1 MSREVLDRYREAIE
15 RKVEA
20 EKALIDWR
28 ARLAIIEK
36 EIELSGKA
44 SNTPSK
50 SSTEQ
55 FIDDHRDKL
64 EPDDIEFLS
73 ERHRGA
79 KEVARYSEISESTL
93 KRMADDGTL
102 EVRRTDSGHR
112 RYRTLSVV
120 QYLITGRDER
130 SV

>member
-1 MSREVLDRYREAIE
+1 MTRGTLDLYREAIE
-15 RKVEA
+15 QIAEA
-20 EKALIDWR
+20 EKALIDCR
-28 ARLAIIEK
+28 ARLAIIDK
-36 EIELSGKA
+36 ESELGMLA
-44 SNTPSK
+44 SDTPSK

-93 KRMADDGTL
+93 KRMADTGKL
-102 EVRRTDSGHR
+102 EVRHTDAGHR

-120 QYLITGRDER
+120 RHLIEGDR
-130 SV
+130 